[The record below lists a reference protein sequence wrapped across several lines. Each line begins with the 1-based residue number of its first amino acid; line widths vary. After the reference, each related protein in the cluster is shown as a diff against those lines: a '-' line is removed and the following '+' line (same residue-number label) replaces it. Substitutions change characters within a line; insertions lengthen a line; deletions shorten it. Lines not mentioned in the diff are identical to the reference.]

1 MSAPARTFAH
11 KPAIREAQRAFLSF
25 SGASGGGKTKSALEV
40 ATGLVSVTGG
50 RVFVVD
56 TENGRALKY
65 APAPGEQPEP
75 GRTYD
80 FEHVPFDPP
89 FDPDSYLAALRHCEA
104 SGAGAVI
111 FDSMS
116 HEHAGEGGRLDSQ
129 LAEAERLAS
138 RFNKSPDAFKF
149 AAFGPNSA
157 ARKRLLWG
165 GFFRSRAHIILC
177 FRAKET
183 MEQRGKEIL
192 DCGFTAVGGEEFIFE
207 ADASILF
214 MPGAA
219 GVPTWKSEKTGERK
233 AIKLPQEY
241 RGILDDGRPMSADHG
256 RRLALWLNAGN
267 AVKRPGAPTPAAHMG
282 PDATPAGGRGG
293 PQGVVRQA
301 GETAAPGP
309 VMWGE
314 TALDPDAPQRIDFFP
329 GADAA
334 EVKAAGAA
342 LRACI
347 ERASSYGLAVTWW
360 ELNDLAFRARSP
372 ALANWIAAAIPQPE
386 NAASGEAA

>member
-1 MSAPARTFAH
+1 MGMGDRGMNAPTRSFAH

-65 APAPGEQPEP
+65 APALGEKPEP

-104 SGAGAVI
+104 NGAGAVI

-138 RFNKSPDAFKF
+138 RFSKSPDAFKF

-192 DCGFTAVGGEEFIFE
+192 DCGFAAVGGEEFLFE

-267 AVKRPGAPTPAAHMG
+267 VVKRPGAPTPAARMG
-282 PDATPAGGRGG
+282 PDATPAGGRNG
-293 PQGVVRQA
+293 PQGFDPRLRDGGDHQRKTLAPRRSSFDPRLRDGGDGASALSA
-301 GETAAPGP
+301 G
-309 VMWGE
+309 
-314 TALDPDAPQRIDFFP
+314 
-329 GADAA
+329 
-334 EVKAAGAA
+334 
-342 LRACI
+342 
-347 ERASSYGLAVTWW
+347 
-360 ELNDLAFRARSP
+360 
-372 ALANWIAAAIPQPE
+372 
-386 NAASGEAA
+386 